1 MDKKAITKI
10 EELKEYLKKI
20 EYLGSCISLL
30 HWDSVVYMP
39 KDAIEYRSE
48 MIGYLTG
55 ESYKLTTSEKMK
67 EFIDYFS
74 GISDLDD
81 LTKAILENITK
92 EYDRATKIPEAEYV
106 QYEIDKALSQS
117 TWEEAKKKSDFSIFK
132 PHLAKMIAY
141 NKKFSEYWGFADNKY
156 NGLLDI
162 YEPGMTTERLD
173 AVFGE
178 LRESLVDLLQRIRN
192 SNVKTDDAFIK
203 GNYSVE
209 SQRKLGEI
217 ILAQLGYDYETRG
230 RIDVSEHPFTTNFGN
245 KDVRITTKYDP
256 TDFRPAIF
264 SMIHEGGHGIYEQN
278 IPDKLLGTSLGS
290 GASMGMHE
298 SQSRFYENT
307 LGKSMEFWSFFY
319 PRFQEAYQELEGVD
333 LISFYKTVN
342 CVEPSLIRID
352 ADELTYSLHIII
364 RYEMEKLLINSD
376 VDIDDIP
383 RLWNEKYKEYLGV
396 EPEND
401 ADGILQDVHWS
412 GGDFGYF
419 PSYALG
425 NLYGAQIFN
434 KLKEEI
440 PDWRQKITNGGFSSI
455 TKWLKENVH
464 QYGATIKP
472 AELIQKVTG
481 EELNAKY
488 FTGYLN
494 DKFGK
499 LYGLL

>member
-1 MDKKAITKI
+1 MNKKTIEKI
-10 EELKEYLKKI
+10 GELKEYLKKV
-20 EYLGSCISLL
+20 EYLGSSISLL
-30 HWDSVVYMP
+30 HWDSVVNMP
-39 KDAIEYRSE
+39 KAAIEYRSE

-74 GISDLDD
+74 EIDDLDN
-81 LTKAILENITK
+81 LTKATIENITK
-92 EYDRATKIPEAEYV
+92 DYNYATKIPEAEYV

-117 TWEEAKKKSDFSIFK
+117 AWEEAKKKKDFSIFK
-132 PHLAKMIAY
+132 PHLAKIIAY
-141 NKKFSEYWGFADNKY
+141 NKKFSEYWGFAGNKY
-156 NGLLDI
+156 DGLLDI

-173 AVFGE
+173 VVFGE
-178 LRESLVDLLQRIRN
+178 LRESLVDLLQRIKK
-192 SNVKTDDAFIK
+192 SNIKMDDNILK

-209 SQRKLGEI
+209 SQRMLGET
-217 ILAQLGYDYETRG
+217 ILRQIGYDYERRG
-230 RIDVSEHPFTTNFGN
+230 RIDASEHPFTTNFGN
-245 KDVRITTKYDP
+245 KDVRITTKYD
-256 TDFRPAIF
+256 TSDFRPAIF

-278 IPDKLLGTSLGS
+278 IPDELQGTSLGS

-298 SQSRFYENT
+298 SQSRFYENI
-307 LGKSMEFWSFFY
+307 LGKSIEFWSYFY
-319 PRFQEAYQELEGVD
+319 PKFQETFKDLNEVD
-333 LISFYKTVN
+333 FISFYRAVN

-376 VDIDDIP
+376 INIDDIP
-383 RLWNEKYKEYLGV
+383 KLWNEKYKEYLGV

-401 ADGILQDVHWS
+401 ADGVLQDVHWS

-419 PSYALG
+419 PTYALG

-434 KLKEEI
+434 QLKEEI
-440 PDWRQKITNGGFSSI
+440 PDWDQKIYSGDFLSI

-464 QYGATIKP
+464 QYGATLKP
-472 AELIQKVTG
+472 AELIKKVTG
-481 EELNAKY
+481 EELSAKY
-488 FTGYLN
+488 FIEYLN

-499 LYGLL
+499 IYGV